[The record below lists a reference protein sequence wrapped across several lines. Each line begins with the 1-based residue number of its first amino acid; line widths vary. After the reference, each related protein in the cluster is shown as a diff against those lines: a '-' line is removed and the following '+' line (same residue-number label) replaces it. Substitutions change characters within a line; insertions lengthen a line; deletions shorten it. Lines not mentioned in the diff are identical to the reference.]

1 VTQVSLADVNDVRA
15 RIARA
20 HERAAAEFRET
31 FVLGVT
37 PPIRHL
43 ELVAKYL
50 LDEARGVRATGE
62 VYAIEDGLLVPMYEN
77 FEVDSDAYFEYWMIV
92 SEITGSTAWRMTK
105 VIATNEEYDEAL
117 KRMRDPQIVR
127 ALIGSFLPSYER
139 SSLEVTLYTR
149 ASEERV
155 ERRMLTLDASN
166 EFHFHSRELLAE
178 GRGGVAV

>member
-1 VTQVSLADVNDVRA
+1 MTQVSLAEVTDVRA

-20 HERAAAEFRET
+20 HERAAAEFRQT
-31 FVLGVT
+31 FVAGVT

-43 ELVAKYL
+43 ELVARYL
-50 LDEARGVRATGE
+50 LEESRGVRATGD
-62 VYAIEDGLLVPMYEN
+62 VYTIEDGLLIPNYEN
-77 FEVDSDAYFEYWMIV
+77 FDIDPDALFEYWMIV

-105 VIATNEEYDEAL
+105 VVATSDEYDEAL
-117 KRMRDPQIVR
+117 RRMRSPQIVR
-127 ALIGSFLPSYER
+127 ALVGSFLPSYER

-166 EFHFHSRELLAE
+166 EFHFHSRELIAE
-178 GRGGVAV
+178 GRGGVPV